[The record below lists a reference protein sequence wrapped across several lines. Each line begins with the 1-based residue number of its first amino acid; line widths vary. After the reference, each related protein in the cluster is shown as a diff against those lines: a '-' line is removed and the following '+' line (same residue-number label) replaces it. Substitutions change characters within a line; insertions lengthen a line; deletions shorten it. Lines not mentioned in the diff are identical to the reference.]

1 MSCVMKSLLCLVM
14 LVAFSWTSYAQPQ
27 SNENENKKSYM
38 YCEIVGMTKF
48 MSNKVN
54 IT

>member
-27 SNENENKKSYM
+27 SNENENKK
-38 YCEIVGMTKF
+38 IVHVLRDCR
-48 MSNKVN
+48 NVKVYE
-54 IT
+54 